1 MAVCIRLLGSSWKQ
15 RKRQHKQAS
24 VRVAP
29 EYSGALNHQYFVIN
43 MSTLLVQLPLYGG
56 LRMTYSLGPLGS
68 YVEAA
73 DMRGPKNAG
82 HQLGS

>member
-1 MAVCIRLLGSSWKQ
+1 MEVCIRLLGSSWKQ
-15 RKRQHKQAS
+15 RKRQHEQAS
-24 VRVAP
+24 VSVAP

-43 MSTLLVQLPLYGG
+43 MAALLVQLPLYGG
-56 LRMTYSLGPLGS
+56 LRMTYGLCPLES

>member
-1 MAVCIRLLGSSWKQ
+1 MEVCIRLLGSSWKQ
-15 RKRQHKQAS
+15 RKRQNKQAA

-43 MSTLLVQLPLYGG
+43 MAALLVQFPLYGG

>member
-1 MAVCIRLLGSSWKQ
+1 MEVCIRLLGSSWKQ
-15 RKRQHKQAS
+15 RKRQHEQAS

-29 EYSGALNHQYFVIN
+29 EYSGALNHQYFVIT
-43 MSTLLVQLPLYGG
+43 MAALLVQLPLYGG

-68 YVEAA
+68 CGEAA
-73 DMRGPKNAG
+73 DMRGPRNAG